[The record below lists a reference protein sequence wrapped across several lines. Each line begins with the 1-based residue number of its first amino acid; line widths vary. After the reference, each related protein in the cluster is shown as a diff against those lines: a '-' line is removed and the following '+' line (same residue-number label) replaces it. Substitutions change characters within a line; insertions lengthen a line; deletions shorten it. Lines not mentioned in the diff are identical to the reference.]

1 MSWRHFV
8 PRVPNR
14 ELIDAALRSE
24 GLRSRVPRLA
34 GTTQRELTERLQGS
48 DRFYQDFNAAI
59 NAAWAMAHGEQMPD
73 GSDPAVVMAAIRE
86 RVHKQ
91 RADDHR
97 RARER
102 QEKIDAQAA
111 EARRK
116 REVAA
121 RSGVEAA
128 KGPTF
133 RSTSFTP
140 PFAAQDASR
149 KREAGWDEWWA
160 RQPWV
165 VRVPVVVVLVVAWPL
180 FRPIYKTDPK
190 WQWLVAILY
199 WGSIAILVTFV
210 IVGLRH

>member
-1 MSWRHFV
+1 
-8 PRVPNR
+8 
-14 ELIDAALRSE
+14 
-24 GLRSRVPRLA
+24 
-34 GTTQRELTERLQGS
+34 
-48 DRFYQDFNAAI
+48 
-59 NAAWAMAHGEQMPD
+59 
-73 GSDPAVVMAAIRE
+73 MAAIRE

-91 RADDHR
+91 RADDYR

-121 RSGVEAA
+121 GTAAEVA

-133 RSTSFTP
+133 PPASFTP
-140 PFAAQDASR
+140 PLTAQDARR
-149 KREAGWDEWWA
+149 KHEAGWDEWWA
-160 RQPWV
+160 RQPRV
-165 VRVPVVVVLVVAWPL
+165 VRIPLVVALIVAWPL
-180 FRPIYKTDPK
+180 FRPIYRTDPK

-199 WGSIAILVTFV
+199 WGWLAFLVIFV